1 MTLVVLV
8 ITLVVLVVVIT
19 GNDSGSACVWLK
31 QLTLHS
37 ATRFQHSLFMIEALQ
52 LVYSWV
58 ADWCSEAEEWWG
70 PWRRTDPQ
78 TLKALRCTSSRFA
91 RRRTEDETPS
101 T

>member
-52 LVYSWV
+52 LV
-58 ADWCSEAEEWWG
+58 
-70 PWRRTDPQ
+70 
-78 TLKALRCTSSRFA
+78 
-91 RRRTEDETPS
+91 
-101 T
+101 